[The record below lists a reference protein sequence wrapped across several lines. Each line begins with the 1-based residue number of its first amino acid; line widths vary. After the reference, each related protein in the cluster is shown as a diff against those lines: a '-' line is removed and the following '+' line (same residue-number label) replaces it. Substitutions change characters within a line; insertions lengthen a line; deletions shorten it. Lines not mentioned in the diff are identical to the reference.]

1 MTQEQLEQLV
11 RILNALYTIPTR
23 GKETVLMGQCL
34 ELMEK
39 TCTQQRMRN
48 GEISYL
54 NPILLIQELRYWKI

>member
-23 GKETVLMGQCL
+23 GKETVLMAYCI

-39 TCTQQRMRN
+39 TLLDIQKTMETQNTSQDVM
-48 GEISYL
+48 S
-54 NPILLIQELRYWKI
+54 

>member
-1 MTQEQLEQLV
+1 MTQEQLEQLI

-39 TCTQQRMRN
+39 T
-48 GEISYL
+48 L
-54 NPILLIQELRYWKI
+54 VDIQKTMEEKDDPQVIMS

>member
-11 RILNALYTIPTR
+11 RILNALYTISTR

-39 TCTQQRMRN
+39 TLLDIQKTMETQNASQDVM
-48 GEISYL
+48 S
-54 NPILLIQELRYWKI
+54 